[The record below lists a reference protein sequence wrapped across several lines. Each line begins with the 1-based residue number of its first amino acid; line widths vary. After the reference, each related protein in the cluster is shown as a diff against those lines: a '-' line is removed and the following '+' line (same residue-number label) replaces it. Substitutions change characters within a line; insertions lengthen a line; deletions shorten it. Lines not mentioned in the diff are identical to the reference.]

1 MKAIPMKTIRSL
13 ILTVAVIAMGATADN
28 SFSAEKLSDEDL
40 RKEVQ
45 ELRDLPPEE
54 RRVKQRELMDKI
66 TPEQREKLRERLQ
79 NVRPGG
85 PAGGTNVTAVTPE
98 QRAARMKQAEELIGK
113 RIADL
118 EKKQSDG
125 TITDQEKQQLTRA
138 KQAQERL
145 KNGQAPLLGQGQA
158 DMTPAQREARAKT
171 MREMAA
177 KRLADLEKKKT
188 EETLSPA
195 EETQLER
202 LRTMQSRQKAA
213 PADAPKSK

>member
-13 ILTVAVIAMGATADN
+13 ILTVAVVATGATANN
-28 SFSAEKLSDEDL
+28 SFAAEKLSDEDL

-45 ELRDLPPEE
+45 ELRALPPEE
-54 RRVKQRELMDKI
+54 RRVKQRELMEKVS
-66 TPEQREKLRERLQ
+66 PELREKLRERRQ

-85 PAGGTNVTAVTPE
+85 PAGGTNAPVVTPE
-98 QRAARMKQAEELIGK
+98 QRAARMKQAEEMIGK
-113 RIADL
+113 RMADL
-118 EKKQSDG
+118 EKKQADG
-125 TITDQEKQQLTRA
+125 TITDQEKQQFTRA

-145 KNGQAPLLGQGQA
+145 KNGQAPLLGQAQA
-158 DMTPAQREARAKT
+158 DMTPAQREARTKT

-177 KRLADLEKKKT
+177 KRLAELEKKKT

-195 EETQLER
+195 EETRLER